1 MRNSFLVSMLASSAA
16 LVGIAL
22 TAQPMLGQAAA
33 SGQAQKPAPTAKSWT
48 QPKTPWGDPDL
59 QGTWTSDDCI
69 GAQMNRP
76 ANFGERPFYTEEELA
91 QREKT
96 LETQLQNDLVEEVG
110 PNARVGTGPPGHWG
124 ERARR
129 PCKQTSLVVDPPNGR
144 TPDLLPEART
154 RPIPEGAGNNNPKA
168 DSWEDFSYY
177 IRCISRGVTGS
188 ILPVIYGN
196 GQQIVQA
203 PGYVTILQEMVHEAR
218 VIPMDGRPHASQN
231 IRSYMGDARGHW
243 DGNTLVV
250 ETTNF
255 LPNKTGIGLNGG
267 GTPMSDALK
276 LIERYTR
283 LGPNEIRYEVTVDD
297 PKTYV
302 KPFKMAFPITQEPGY
317 QNFEY
322 ACHEGNYAMF
332 DSLSGARAQE
342 KKAAAK
348 AAAEKK

>member
-1 MRNSFLVSMLASSAA
+1 MRYPFLVPVAA
-16 LVGIAL
+16 VVAATWIFTL
-22 TAQPMLGQAAA
+22 TAGPAFGQNAKVA
-33 SGQAQKPAPTAKSWT
+33 PAAKSWA
-48 QPKTPWGDPDL
+48 QAKTPWGDPDL
-59 QGTWTSDDCI
+59 QGTWTDDDCI
-69 GAQMNRP
+69 GTPMNRP
-76 ANFGERPFYTEEELA
+76 ANLGDRAFYTEQELA
-91 QREKT
+91 QRESQLAKQH
-96 LETQLQNDLVEEVG
+96 ETDLKEDVA
-110 PNARVGTGPPGHWG
+110 PDQRVGTGPPAHWG

-144 TPDLLPEART
+144 TPDLLPEAKT
-154 RPIPEGAGNNNPKA
+154 RPIPEGAGNNAPKA

-218 VIPMDGRPHASQN
+218 VIPTDGRPHASPN

-243 DGNTLVV
+243 EGNTLVV

-255 LPNKTGIGLNGG
+255 LGNKTGIGLNGG
-267 GTPMSDALK
+267 GTPTSDALK
-276 LIERYTR
+276 VTERYTR
-283 LGPNEIRYEVTVDD
+283 TGANEIHYEVTVDD
-297 PKTYV
+297 PKTYTR
-302 KPFKMAFPITQEPGY
+302 PFKVAFPLTLEPGY